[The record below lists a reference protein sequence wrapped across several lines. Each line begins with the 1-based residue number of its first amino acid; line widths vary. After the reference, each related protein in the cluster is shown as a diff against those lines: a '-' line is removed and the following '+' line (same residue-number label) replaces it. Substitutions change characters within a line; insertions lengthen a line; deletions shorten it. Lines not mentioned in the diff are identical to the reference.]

1 MATLAATS
9 LGSVVSATGAGAS
22 SGQTAAL
29 DVGQLRFY
37 STGSLL
43 NAASE
48 PLTDSSNVLV
58 WAEPTAYN
66 ADEDGNGDAVSY
78 PDGTDIPLV
87 GIDGTVVGI
96 GNDFVNNQ
104 ESFGDAGN
112 EEFLLNVWDSLT
124 GGDATVLVDESH
136 DNAVTRADIS
146 TFANYA
152 EDNGYTVPATTDLE
166 ADLGSADGLVLAR
179 PATALSDD
187 ELSAVASFVDAGGAL
202 FLHDASDYQDQDQT
216 ANLNAVAAAVGAA
229 FRFNDDQVYDDEN
242 SGFENFVV
250 LTENGNTEQ
259 YPELFAGR
267 EGIGGGELPFEP
279 GESYPGTVTSVADG
293 DTFTVEF
300 DDPDAGSQSIRVLGV
315 DTAEKPENASA
326 ERPEEWEGLAY
337 TTESDLRPVGSLSHY
352 SGTCFLDDAMEPLT
366 DDAAVLYW
374 APSNAT
380 VTDQNGGDAVSYPD
394 GTAIPLGVKDD
405 NLVGLGANMVNDEGG
420 WDGDNGDLVLN
431 VWDDQLGGAGTVV
444 WLDNGQYDTLGD
456 VFGNFEGRAEDA
468 GYTLESAGDLAAAAG
483 DADAFVVSS
492 PNELSDANRDALAT
506 FAADGN
512 PVTFIGKSDYD
523 GFDQTD
529 ALNAVLD
536 ELGAAFRYN
545 DAQVQADGNFAF
557 STEQFNTD
565 SYAAY
570 FGGDSEDP
578 LAHLQ
583 EWAVEATEFATQAL
597 SGEDVVVSFDENE
610 GITDPF
616 DRLLGYVEYDAT
628 GDGSTDTLYNAA
640 LIQEGYARVY
650 GSSLSKHDEFWD
662 HEHAAR
668 TDGTGLWA
676 ESDVESAPSYRN
688 RPVEDLFV
696 PTPAAVGSTNGT
708 LGQGRVPVNAES
720 SASVSEAPLAGVD
733 RTANVAMLGGLLV
746 DESHE
751 EAEGSG
757 YDVSGFENFTFVSN
771 LADSLSGREG
781 DVLVDGG
788 HGQFGA
794 DFGLSNEDA
803 AYYQRFLEGAGLNF
817 EQVNEPT
824 AEKLSRGRALL
835 VTSHTEAFSEAE
847 VDALRSFRDDGG
859 AIVLLGDANASD
871 AARENLN
878 ALASGLGTDLRLTDD
893 AVTDGSNNVNGDAG
907 LVTTTNFHQSFDLF
921 DVYEPGTGG
930 EEPAQPTLSVS
941 FPERNGGGSAVPAD
955 LSLSNAPDGLAGFDV
970 TITVADTEV
979 AAAIDVS
986 FDDAFPDS
994 TTQADVSDDGGTVS
1008 LEAADIEDNVG
1019 TGASDITLA
1028 TLSLEPQSA
1037 GSTGV
1042 GLGIDALDADDG
1054 SVIDAQTSTGDLTI
1068 APVERIGDND
1078 LPTDPD
1084 DDGVYEDL
1092 NGNGQ
1097 LDFEDVV
1104 VFFEH
1109 REEDA
1114 IQDYVDSYDFNDNG
1128 RVDFDDIT
1136 TLFEEI

>member
-22 SGQTAAL
+22 FGQSAAL

-43 NAASE
+43 NASGE
-48 PLTDSSNVLV
+48 PLTDGSNVLV

-78 PDGTDIPLV
+78 PDGTDIPLA

-96 GNDFVNNQ
+96 GNDLVNNQ
-104 ESFGDAGN
+104 ESFSDAGN
-112 EEFLLNVWDSLT
+112 EEFLLNVWDDLT
-124 GGDATVLVDESH
+124 GGDATVLVDEGH
-136 DNAVTRADIS
+136 DNAITRSDIS
-146 TFANYA
+146 TFAGYA
-152 EDNGYTVPATTDLE
+152 EDNGYTVNATTDLA

-179 PATALSDD
+179 PTTALSDS
-187 ELSAVASFVDAGGAL
+187 ELSAVASFVDGGGAL
-202 FLHDASDYQDQDQT
+202 FLHDASDFQDQDQT
-216 ANLNAVAAAVGAA
+216 ANLNAVAETVGAA

-242 SGFENFVV
+242 SGFENFVI

-259 YPELFAGR
+259 YPELFAAR
-267 EGIGGGELPFEP
+267 EGIGGGGELPFEP

-300 DDPDAGSQSIRVLGV
+300 ENQDVGAQSIRVLGV
-315 DTAEKPENASA
+315 DTPESPENASA

-337 TTESDLRPVGSLSHY
+337 ETASDARPVDTLSHY

-366 DDAAVLYW
+366 DAATVLYW

-394 GTAIPLGVKDD
+394 ADIPLAVKDG
-405 NLVGLGANMVNDEGG
+405 NLVGLSANMVNDQGG
-420 WDGDNGDLVLN
+420 WDGDNCDFVLN
-431 VWDDQLGGAGTVV
+431 VWDAQLGGEGTVV
-444 WLDNGQYDTLGD
+444 WLDNGQFDNLGD

-468 GYTLESAGDLAAAAG
+468 GYTLESASDLAAAAG
-483 DADAFVVSS
+483 DADAFVLSS
-492 PNELSDANRDALAT
+492 PNALSDANLAAVAS

-512 PVTFIGKSDYD
+512 PVTFIGKSDYND
-523 GFDQTD
+523 FDRTE
-529 ALNAVLD
+529 ALNTVLS
-536 ELGAAFRYN
+536 EIGAAFRYN
-545 DAQVQADGNFAF
+545 DAQVVVDGDF
-557 STEQFNTD
+557 SFGTEQFNTD
-565 SYAAY
+565 SYAPY

-583 EWAVEATEFATQAL
+583 EWAGEATEFAAQEL
-597 SGEDVVVSFDENE
+597 SGADVVVSFDENE
-610 GITDPF
+610 GVTDPF
-616 DRLLGYVEYDAT
+616 DRLLGYVAYDAT
-628 GDGSTDTLYNAA
+628 GDGSKDTLYNAR
-640 LIQEGYARVY
+640 LIEEGYARVY
-650 GSSLSKHDEFWD
+650 GSGLSKHDEFWSY
-662 HEHAAR
+662 EHDAR
-668 TDGTGLWA
+668 TAGTGLWA
-676 ESDVESAPSYRN
+676 ESDVVSAPSYRN

-696 PTPAAVGSTNGT
+696 PTPAAVGSANGA

-720 SASVSEAPLAGVD
+720 SASESEAPLVGVD
-733 RTANVAMLGGLLV
+733 QGKSVAMLGGLLV

-788 HGQFGA
+788 HGQFSA
-794 DFGLSNEDA
+794 EFALSNEDA
-803 AYYQRFLEGAGLNF
+803 AYYQRFLEGAGLHF

-835 VTSHTEAFSEAE
+835 VTSPTEAFSDAE

-859 AIVLLGDANASD
+859 AIVLLGDADATD

-878 ALASGLGTDLRLTDD
+878 SLASALGSDLRLTGD

-907 LVTTTNFHQSFDLF
+907 LVTTTNFHDDFDLF

-930 EEPAQPTLSVS
+930 GEPGQPTLSVS
-941 FPERNGGGSAVPAD
+941 FPERNGAGSAVPAD

-970 TITVADTEV
+970 TISIADTGV
-979 AAAIDVS
+979 AAVTDVG
-986 FDDAFPDS
+986 FDDVFPDS
-994 TTQADVSDDGGTVS
+994 TTEASISADGSTVS
-1008 LEAADIEDNVG
+1008 LEAADIEENVG
-1019 TGASDITLA
+1019 TGASDVPLA
-1028 TLSLEPQSA
+1028 TVSLEPQSA
-1037 GSTGV
+1037 GTT
-1042 GLGIDALDADDG
+1042 GIDLEIGALDADDG
-1054 SVIDAQTSTGDLTI
+1054 SVIDAGTSTGDLTI

-1104 VFFEH
+1104 VFFEN
-1109 REEDA
+1109 RESDA
-1114 IQDYVDSYDFNDNG
+1114 IQDYVDSFDFNDNG
-1128 RVDFDDIT
+1128 RIDFDDIT

>member
-22 SGQTAAL
+22 FGQSAAL

-43 NAASE
+43 NAAGE

-58 WAEPTAYN
+58 WAEPTASN

-112 EEFLLNVWDSLT
+112 EEFLLNVWDDLT
-124 GGDATVLVDESH
+124 GGDASVLVDEGH
-136 DNAVTRADIS
+136 DNEVTLADIS
-146 TFANYA
+146 TFAGYA
-152 EDNGYTVPATTDLE
+152 EDNGYTVTATTDLA
-166 ADLGSADGLVLAR
+166 ADLGDADGLVLAR
-179 PATALSDD
+179 PATALSDS
-187 ELSAVASFVDAGGAL
+187 ELSAVVSFVDDGGAL
-202 FLHDASDYQDQDQT
+202 FLHDASDFQDQDRT
-216 ANLNAVAAAVGAA
+216 ANLNAVAEAVGAA

-250 LTENGNTEQ
+250 LTENGNTDA
-259 YPELFAGR
+259 YPELFEGR

-300 DDPDAGSQSIRVLGV
+300 DNSGVGARSIRVLGV
-315 DTAEKPENASA
+315 DTPEKPENASA

-337 TTESDLRPVGSLSHY
+337 AAASDLRPVDSLSHY
-352 SGTCFLDDAMEPLT
+352 SGTCFLNDAMGPLT
-366 DDAAVLYW
+366 DAATVLYW

-394 GTAIPLGVKDD
+394 GTDIPLGVKDG
-405 NLVGLGANMVNDEGG
+405 NLVGLSANMVTDDGD
-420 WDGDNGDLVLN
+420 WDGDNGDFVLN
-431 VWDDQLGGAGTVV
+431 VWDDQLGGEGTVV
-444 WLDNGQYDTLGD
+444 WLDNGQYDSLSD
-456 VFGNFEGRAEDA
+456 QFGNFEGRAEDA
-468 GYTLESAGDLAAAAG
+468 GYTLEESGDLAAAAG
-483 DADAFVVSS
+483 DADAVVVSS
-492 PNELSDANRDALAT
+492 PNELSDANLDALAT
-506 FAADGN
+506 FAANGN

-523 GFDQTD
+523 DFDQTGPLNT
-529 ALNAVLD
+529 ALAGV
-536 ELGAAFRYN
+536 GAAFRYN
-545 DAQVQADGNFAF
+545 DAQVVADGDFAF
-557 STEQFNTD
+557 STQQFNTD

-570 FGGDSEDP
+570 FGGDTEDP

-583 EWAVEATEFATQAL
+583 EWAGEATDFATQEL
-597 SGEDVVVSFDENE
+597 DGQDVVVSFDENE
-610 GITDPF
+610 GVTDPF
-616 DRLLGYVEYDAT
+616 DRLLGYVEYDAS
-628 GDGSTDTLYNAA
+628 GDGSKDTLYNAS
-640 LIQEGYARVY
+640 LIEEGYARVY
-650 GSSLSKHDEFWD
+650 GSGLSMHDEFWSY
-662 HEHAAR
+662 ENQAR
-668 TDGTGLWA
+668 TAGTGVWA

-696 PTPAAVGSTNGT
+696 PTPAAVGSANGA

-733 RTANVAMLGGLLV
+733 RGKNVAMLGGLLV
-746 DESHE
+746 DEDHE

-781 DVLVDGG
+781 DVLIDGG
-788 HGQFGA
+788 HGQFSA
-794 DFGLSNEDA
+794 DFALSNEDA

-817 EQVNEPT
+817 EQVNDPT

-835 VTSHTEAFSEAE
+835 VTSHTEAFSDAE
-847 VDALRSFRDDGG
+847 VDALQSFRDDGG

-878 ALASGLGTDLRLTDD
+878 DLASALGTDLRLTGD
-893 AVTDGSNNVNGDAG
+893 AVTDDSSNVDGDAG
-907 LVTTTNFHQSFDLF
+907 LVTTTNFHQGFDLF
-921 DVYEPGTGG
+921 DVYEPGAGG
-930 EEPAQPTLSVS
+930 DEPTAPTLSVS
-941 FPERNGGGSAVPAD
+941 FPERSGAGSAVPAD

-970 TITVADTEV
+970 TVSIADTGV
-979 AAAIDVS
+979 VTASDVS

-994 TTQADVSDDGGTVS
+994 TTAASISGDGSTVS

-1019 TGASDITLA
+1019 TGATDVPLA
-1028 TLSLEPQSA
+1028 TISLEPQSD
-1037 GSTGV
+1037 GTTGLD
-1042 GLGIDALDADDG
+1042 LGIEALDADDG
-1054 SVIDAQTSTGDLTI
+1054 SVIDAETSTGDLTI

-1084 DDGVYEDL
+1084 GDGVYEDL

-1097 LDFEDVV
+1097 LDFDDVA

-1114 IQDYVDSYDFNDNG
+1114 IQDYVDSFDFNDNG
-1128 RVDFDDIT
+1128 RIDFDDIT
-1136 TLFEEI
+1136 TLFEEV

>member
-22 SGQTAAL
+22 FGQTAAL

-43 NAASE
+43 NASGE
-48 PLTDSSNVLV
+48 PLTDSSKVLV
-58 WAEPTAYN
+58 WAESTAYN
-66 ADEDGNGDAVSY
+66 ADEDGNDDAVSY

-87 GIDGTVVGI
+87 AIDGTVVGV

-112 EEFLLNVWDSLT
+112 EEFLLNVWDDLT
-124 GGDATVLVDESH
+124 GGDATVLVDEGH

-146 TFANYA
+146 MFAGYA
-152 EDNGYTVPATTDLE
+152 EENGYTVNATTNLG
-166 ADLGSADGLVLAR
+166 ADLGNADGLVLAR
-179 PATALSDD
+179 PATALTDS

-202 FLHDASDYQDQDQT
+202 FLHDASDFQDEDRT
-216 ANLNAVAAAVGAA
+216 ANLNAVAETVGAA

-279 GESYPGTVTSVADG
+279 GESYPGTVTGVADG

-300 DDPDAGSQSIRVLGV
+300 ENQDVGAQSIRVLGV

-337 TTESDLRPVGSLSHY
+337 ETVNDVRPVDSLSQY
-352 SGTCFLDDAMEPLT
+352 SGTCFLNDAMEPLT
-366 DDAAVLYW
+366 DASTVLYW

-380 VTDQNGGDAVSYPD
+380 VVDQNGGDAVSYPD
-394 GTAIPLGVKDD
+394 GTDIPLGVKDG
-405 NLVGLGANMVNDEGG
+405 NLVGLSANMVNDGG
-420 WDGDNGDLVLN
+420 DWDGDNGDLLLN
-431 VWDDQLGGAGTVV
+431 AWDAQLGGEGTVV
-444 WLDNGQYDTLGD
+444 WLDNGQYDTLSD
-456 VFGNFEGRAEDA
+456 QFGNFEGRAEDA
-468 GYTLESAGDLAAAAG
+468 GYTLEESGDLAAAAG
-483 DADAFVVSS
+483 DADAFVISS
-492 PNELSDANRDALAT
+492 PNELSDANLAALAS
-506 FAADGN
+506 FAANGN
-512 PVTFIGKSDYD
+512 PVTFIGKSDYND
-523 GFDQTD
+523 FDRTE
-529 ALNAVLD
+529 ALNTVLA
-536 ELGAAFRYN
+536 EVGAAFRYN
-545 DAQVQADGNFAF
+545 DAQVQVDADF
-557 STEQFNTD
+557 SFTVQQFNTD
-565 SYAAY
+565 SYAGL
-570 FGGDSEDP
+570 FGGGTEDP
-578 LAHLQ
+578 LAYLQ
-583 EWAVEATEFATQAL
+583 EWAGEATDFATQEL
-597 SGEDVVVSFDENE
+597 DGRDVVVSFDENE
-610 GITDPF
+610 GVTDPF
-616 DRLLGYVEYDAT
+616 DRLLGYVEYDAS
-628 GDGSTDTLYNAA
+628 GDGSKDTLYNAS
-640 LIQEGYARVY
+640 LIEEGYARVY
-650 GSSLSKHDEFWD
+650 GSGLSMHDEFWAS
-662 HEHAAR
+662 ENAAR
-668 TDGTGLWA
+668 SEGTGLWA
-676 ESDVESAPSYRN
+676 ESDVASAPSYRN

-696 PTPAAVGSTNGT
+696 PTPAAVGSANGT

-720 SASVSEAPLAGVD
+720 SASIAEAPLTGVD
-733 RTANVAMLGGLLV
+733 QGKNVAMLGGLLV

-781 DVLVDGG
+781 DVLIDGG
-788 HGQFGA
+788 HGQFSA

-835 VTSHTEAFSEAE
+835 VTSHTEAFSDAE
-847 VDALRSFRDDGG
+847 VDALQSFRDDGG

-871 AARENLN
+871 TARQNLN
-878 ALASGLGTDLRLTDD
+878 DLASALGTDLRLTGD
-893 AVTDGSNNVNGDAG
+893 AVTDDSNNVDGDAG
-907 LVTTTNFHQSFDLF
+907 LVTTTNFHQGFDLF

-930 EEPAQPTLSVS
+930 GQPGQPTLSVS
-941 FPERNGGGSAVPAD
+941 FPERNGAGSAVPAD

-970 TITVADTEV
+970 TITIADTEV
-979 AAAIDVS
+979 AAATDVS

-994 TTQADVSDDGGTVS
+994 TTAASISDDGSTVS

-1019 TGASDITLA
+1019 SGASDVPLA
-1028 TLSLEPQSA
+1028 TVSLVPQSA
-1037 GSTGV
+1037 GTTGV
-1042 GLGIDALDADDG
+1042 GLSIDALDADDG
-1054 SVIDAQTSTGDLTI
+1054 SIIDAGTSTGDLTI

-1104 VFFEH
+1104 VFFEN

-1114 IQDYVDSYDFNDNG
+1114 IQDYVDSFDFNDNG
-1128 RVDFDDIT
+1128 RIDFDDIT
-1136 TLFEEI
+1136 TLFEEV